1 VESILA
7 IAVIIGLGCLW
18 SDSLRAKESALRE
31 CKTACERADMQL
43 LDQTVALASLGL
55 IRDDQGR
62 VRIRRRYRFDFS
74 IDGGDRYPGQITL
87 TAGRVESLWL
97 GGTAT

>member
-1 VESILA
+1 MESLLA
-7 IAVIIGLGCLW
+7 IGVIVGLIWFW
-18 SDSLRAKESALRE
+18 SDSLRAREFALRE
-31 CKTACERADMQL
+31 CKTVCERTDRQL
-43 LDQTVALASLGL
+43 LDQTVALASVGL
-55 IRDDQGR
+55 TRDPEGR
-62 VRIRRRYRFDFS
+62 VCVRRRYRFEFS

>member
-1 VESILA
+1 MESVLA
-7 IAVIIGLGCLW
+7 IAAIVGLGCLW
-18 SDSLRAKESALRE
+18 SDSLRAREFALRE

-43 LDQTVALASLGL
+43 LDQTVALASLRL
-55 IRDDQGR
+55 TRDAEGR
-62 VRIRRRYRFDFS
+62 VRIRRRYRFEFS

-87 TAGRVESLWL
+87 TAGRVDSLWL

>member
-1 VESILA
+1 MESVLA
-7 IAVIIGLGCLW
+7 IGVIVGLVWFW
-18 SDSLRAKESALRE
+18 SDSLRAREFALRE
-31 CKTACERADMQL
+31 CKTACERADMQF
-43 LDQTVALASLGL
+43 LDQTVALANVGL
-55 IRDDQGR
+55 TRDAAGR
-62 VRIRRRYRFDFS
+62 IRIRRRYRFEFS